1 MEVTDC
7 IKSALK
13 KLEIAIHKKFSEVKN
28 FRSQYD
34 QNKDFTLQL
43 DVGAATHLICSIRTE
58 DKVIIIRSES
68 SIDGLSSDEQ
78 EDIGAEIAERI
89 NAKMTAYDD
98 FLVIM
103 KPITFPEEEDSLEK
117 LIFNE
122 VMAFIQTLTIYQPKL
137 NGENQEEN
145 ASMDIEEEE
154 DPFGFNS
161 LSLDDGEDYTEND
174 DQQQA
179 APEKVEESSNAHETA
194 DEKISI
200 EDFSV
205 DIEPES
211 EEAKRLNHMLKEF
224 ENEEPLNLPDVDV
237 QSLVEVPE
245 VIDLSK
251 EELPTDIDILKTA
264 DTYHGPDQ
272 YGLIQGTRNY
282 KDAAQKAIDQI
293 HELLASLYAPVYK
306 MSIELYG
313 RNDELTIN
321 ERNVQQTLDNL
332 SARQKKMDEM
342 EAQLLAQQQ
351 SILRDRANFNKYTD
365 SVRNIIADYDVKCR
379 TVSEQAD
386 ELRLL
391 QYDLTKKT
399 EQVDLLQ
406 RQLDAVMG
414 EDTEAVSKEY
424 ANALIKAN
432 EKLQAYVSQLKDRL
446 DKYYKII
453 DAFRDCQKSWEK
465 KEAEYKKLLKTIDEN
480 GALSEKA
487 KEEINQAK
495 TRIAELEVA
504 VVKQQQLAEKQSA
517 IADEQRAR
525 ADLAETKGKKLREE
539 ILEKEKIQD
548 DLERRAKTAEAELA
562 NEQLK
567 YDVTHTASIIKEQLA
582 EIGADAEPVPGEGE
596 MVLHA
601 DFNGCLIAVDCALS
615 IIYINKA
622 VKKPQK
628 YGKLLDELNTQDI
641 RTSYNIS
648 GKDIVC
654 RSMFSKPED
663 VAVQAD
669 KILTEMAQFR

>member
-13 KLEIAIHKKFSEVKN
+13 KLEIAIHKKFGEVKN

-43 DVGAATHLICSIRTE
+43 NVGAATHLICSIRTE

-68 SIDGLSSDEQ
+68 SIESLSSDEQ
-78 EDIGAEIAERI
+78 EDIGAEIAEKI
-89 NAKMTAYDD
+89 NAKMTAYDNV
-98 FLVIM
+98 LVIM
-103 KPITFPEEEDSLEK
+103 KPINFPEEEASLEK

-122 VMAFIQTLTIYQPKL
+122 VMAFIQTLSIYQPKL
-137 NGENQEEN
+137 NGENQEDN

-161 LSLDDGEDYTEND
+161 LSLDDEDAYTENSEH
-174 DQQQA
+174 QQA
-179 APEKVEESSNAHETA
+179 VPEKMDKSSKAQETA
-194 DEKISI
+194 DVKPPL

-205 DIEPES
+205 NIEPES
-211 EEAKRLNHMLKEF
+211 EESKRLNNMLQEF
-224 ENEEPLNLPDVDV
+224 ENEEPLDLPEVDV

-245 VIDLSK
+245 VVDLSK
-251 EELPTDIDILKTA
+251 EELPTNIDILKTA
-264 DTYHGPDQ
+264 DTYHGSDQ
-272 YGLIQGTRNY
+272 YGLIQGTRDY

-386 ELRLL
+386 ELRIL

-414 EDTEAVSKEY
+414 KDTEAVSKEY

-432 EKLQAYVSQLKDRL
+432 EKLQEYVSQLKDRL
-446 DKYYKII
+446 DKYYMII
-453 DAFRDCQKSWEK
+453 DAFRDCQKSWDK

-487 KEEINQAK
+487 KEEIDQAK

-504 VVKQQQLAEKQSA
+504 VAKQQQLAEKQSA

-525 ADLAETKGKKLREE
+525 ADLAETKGEKLREE

-601 DFNGCLIAVDCALS
+601 DFNGCLIAVDAALS
-615 IIYINKA
+615 IIYINKT
-622 VKKPQK
+622 VKKPHK

-663 VAVQAD
+663 VAVQVD
-669 KILTEMAQFR
+669 KILTEMEQFR

>member
-28 FRSQYD
+28 FSPQYD

-43 DVGAATHLICSIRTE
+43 DVGAATHLICSIRTG

-89 NAKMTAYDD
+89 NANMTAYDNV
-98 FLVIM
+98 LVIM
-103 KPITFPEEEDSLEK
+103 KPIYFPEDEGSLEK

-122 VMAFIQTLTIYQPKL
+122 VMAFIQTLSIYQPKL
-137 NGENQEEN
+137 NGENQEDN

-161 LSLDDGEDYTEND
+161 LSLDDKDDYTENSE
-174 DQQQA
+174 QQA
-179 APEKVEESSNAHETA
+179 VSEKMEKSSKAQETA
-194 DEKISI
+194 DVKPPL
-200 EDFSV
+200 EDFYV

-211 EEAKRLNHMLKEF
+211 EESKRLNNMLQEF
-224 ENEEPLNLPDVDV
+224 ENEEPLDLPEVDV

-245 VIDLSK
+245 VVDLSK
-251 EELPTDIDILKTA
+251 EELPTNIDILKTA
-264 DTYHGPDQ
+264 DTYHGSDQ
-272 YGLIQGTRNY
+272 YGLIQGTRDY

-342 EAQLLAQQQ
+342 EAQLLAQRQ

-386 ELRLL
+386 ELRIL

-414 EDTEAVSKEY
+414 KDTEAVSKEY

-432 EKLQAYVSQLKDRL
+432 EKLQEYVSQLKDRL

-453 DAFRDCQKSWEK
+453 DAFRDCQKSWDK

-487 KEEINQAK
+487 KEEIDQAK

-504 VVKQQQLAEKQSA
+504 VAKQQQLAEKQSA

-525 ADLAETKGKKLREE
+525 ADLAETKGEKLREE

-601 DFNGCLIAVDCALS
+601 DFNGCLIAVDAALS
-615 IIYINKA
+615 IIYINKT

-663 VAVQAD
+663 VAVQVD
-669 KILTEMAQFR
+669 KILTEMEQFR